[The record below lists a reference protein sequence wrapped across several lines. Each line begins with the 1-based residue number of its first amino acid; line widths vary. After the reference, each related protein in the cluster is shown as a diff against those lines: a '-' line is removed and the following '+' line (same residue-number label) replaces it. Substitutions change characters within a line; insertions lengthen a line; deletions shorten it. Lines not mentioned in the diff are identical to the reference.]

1 MTTATL
7 DQLLAIIR
15 KSYTDS
21 SLVKI
26 TISGQQTT
34 EVPYQKIK
42 AKLVVVKEELK
53 LQFVYSYP
61 NKDVTKN
68 YDLEEACDIVKEELS
83 GRFRNITIIETNTIS
98 QYNPKSKKIDTTQ
111 TVHKRASNKANDKQK
126 ERIVP
131 GNRPFLNLLGLS
143 SENGIVKSSKQK
155 KYKQINKYVELLAAD
170 LAAAQLTSPYSIM
183 DMGSGKG
190 YLTFALYDYL
200 NETLNHQPKVVG
212 IELREELVENSNELA
227 QQLGFEGLSFQSGYI
242 SDIDTDACQVL
253 IALHAC
259 DTATDDAIAAGLAAK
274 AQLIVCSPCCH
285 KQIRK
290 QMQAEETMQA
300 ITQYGILKERQAEL
314 ITDTIRALILEY
326 HGYKTKVMEF
336 ISTEHTPKNLLIT
349 AVKTDKPKEKQ
360 QILTKIA
367 ALKKEFGIEYH
378 YLEKVTGL
386 I

>member
-1 MTTATL
+1 MTAATL
-7 DQLLAIIR
+7 DHLLAIIR

-26 TISGQQTT
+26 TISGPLAT

-42 AKLVVVKEELK
+42 AKLVVVKKVLK

-68 YDLEEACDIVKEELS
+68 YDLEEACDIIKEELS
-83 GRFRNITIIETNTIS
+83 GRFRNITIIGTDTIS

-111 TVHKRASNKANDKQK
+111 AIIKRASSKTNDKRKQ
-126 ERIVP
+126 RIVAK
-131 GNRPFLNLLGLS
+131 GRPFLTLLGIS
-143 SENGIVKSSKQK
+143 NENGIIKSAKQK

-170 LAAAQLTSPYSIM
+170 IRAAQLTSPYTIM

-200 NETLNHQPKVVG
+200 TESLGHQVKVVG
-212 IELREELVENSNELA
+212 IELREALVANGNRLA
-227 QQLGFEGLSFQSGYI
+227 QELGFERLSFQSGYI
-242 SDIDTDACQVL
+242 SDIDASACRVL

-290 QMQAEETMQA
+290 QMHAEETMQA
-300 ITQYGILKERQAEL
+300 VTQYGILKERQAEL

-349 AVKTDKPKEKQ
+349 AVRIDKPKAKQ
-360 QILTKIA
+360 QILAQIA

-378 YLEKVTGL
+378 YLEKATGL